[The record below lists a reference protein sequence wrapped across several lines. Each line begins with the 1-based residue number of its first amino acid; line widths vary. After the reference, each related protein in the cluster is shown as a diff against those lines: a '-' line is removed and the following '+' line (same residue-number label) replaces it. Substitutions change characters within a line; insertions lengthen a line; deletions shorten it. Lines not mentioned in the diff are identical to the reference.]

1 MDLVREGPF
10 GKDESARRAASLD
23 TERSA
28 IEREL
33 EGLDGEA
40 LEERLRKLEA
50 LPALVESYLR
60 DLPELVG
67 RRRIVR
73 EHETVPNE
81 DSLAPTS

>member
-28 IEREL
+28 I
-33 EGLDGEA
+33 
-40 LEERLRKLEA
+40 
-50 LPALVESYLR
+50 
-60 DLPELVG
+60 
-67 RRRIVR
+67 VR